1 MIAAPWYLLAVGILL
16 FVVGSLFAA
25 VNGLSTPRQRSLDAR
40 MRDDEIVRHLR
51 QGQRIGLPGL
61 LILIGLSCIAG
72 SIAWRL
78 ALAARRLATADPS
91 TERMRITSASERRTG
106 CQKEEVEGS
115 IKPSR
120 RPKDEAAFGNMRPGG
135 MPHGSAWACL
145 AAVCILTQK
154 AVSMAPGEAEL
165 RGSVVP
171 SGAWARGR
179 TEVKW
184 DLGGGRS
191 MCGPL
196 PLLFLRA

>member
-61 LILIGLSCIAG
+61 LILIGLACIAG

-91 TERMRITSASERRTG
+91 TEQIRITSASERRTG
-106 CQKEEVEGS
+106 RQREEVEGS
-115 IKPSR
+115 LRPPS
-120 RPKDEAAFGNMRPGG
+120 RPKDEAALGKQAAGWHA
-135 MPHGSAWACL
+135 HGSA
-145 AAVCILTQK
+145 
-154 AVSMAPGEAEL
+154 
-165 RGSVVP
+165 
-171 SGAWARGR
+171 
-179 TEVKW
+179 
-184 DLGGGRS
+184 
-191 MCGPL
+191 
-196 PLLFLRA
+196 